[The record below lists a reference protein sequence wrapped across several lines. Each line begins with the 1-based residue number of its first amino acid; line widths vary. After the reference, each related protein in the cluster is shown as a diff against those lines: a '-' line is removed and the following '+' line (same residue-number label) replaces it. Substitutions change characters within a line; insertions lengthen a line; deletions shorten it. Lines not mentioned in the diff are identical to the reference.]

1 MRVFLVSHT
10 HWDREWYRSFQ
21 TFRAHLVD
29 TVDRVLDLIAADP
42 GFCFVLDGQSIVLQD
57 YLEIRP
63 ERRDELTAACREGR
77 LGIGPWYVQP
87 DSLLPSGEAH
97 VRNLL
102 IGRAL
107 GSEIGPLSR
116 VAYTPDSF
124 GHPAQFP
131 QIFAGFDLGPFIY
144 WRGNGD
150 EIDALPAEYL
160 WEAPDG
166 TTVLAHHLWKGY
178 FSAALLPAD
187 AQAASAWLADIAT
200 ELAARTRS
208 DCVLLL
214 NGIDHAPPDANTAA
228 VAAALTERSGWTV
241 QRALLDD
248 FAAAMTA
255 ALPTPAPRFRGEL
268 VGARI
273 AHLLPGVW
281 STRIPL
287 KLRNRRV
294 ETLLEAW
301 AEPWSALGE
310 RFGLRSERS
319 ALQQAWCSLLQNQAH
334 DSICGC
340 SLDRVHEQM
349 AARYDTAEDLGNETT
364 HRVLERL
371 AGLDTMRATPWGELG
386 EGGAG
391 IDIAVFNPSAHP
403 RTDIV
408 RLALDP
414 QPWMATHES
423 DAGRELAIHPL
434 LTSGITAPGFS
445 VDGQPARLL
454 AQSDERV
461 RLLPEYPAW
470 TIEFVAPD
478 VPAFGWRRF
487 TLRTDAAAAAGEDH
501 ERDIRSGST
510 VVTAADDGTFT
521 VCFGTQRFDGLCGI
535 EDRGDRGDSYDFDPV
550 DAGGTWSVD
559 AVAVTRHLDA
569 NGVQRL
575 HVARRL
581 SVPAG
586 LAAYR
591 AQRSDARVDL
601 VLETEA
607 RLIPALTRVD
617 VRVRVHNSARDHR
630 LRLLFPTGAEVD
642 EFLAASTFDVMR
654 RSTAPRAASGWI
666 HPAPTTF
673 PQQGFVAANG
683 LTVAAP
689 GLPEAEVTADGV
701 IAITLL
707 RAVGWLS
714 RMDLHSRAEP
724 AGPLISTPGAQTLGT
739 MEATL
744 ALAPGCD
751 ARAARDAE
759 VGLRA
764 VFAGERPL
772 LASGLPLLEVE
783 PREVQVTACKPAL
796 ANGALVVRL
805 LNPTD
810 AAIVTHLRFGFA
822 AQHVELVRLDETPLQ
837 PTIATA
843 DGSCTITIPAHALRS
858 LLVR

>member
-21 TFRAHLVD
+21 TFRARLVD

-42 GFCFVLDGQSIVLQD
+42 GFCFVLDGQSIVLED

-63 ERRDELTAACREGR
+63 ERRDELTAACRSGR

-107 GSEIGPLSR
+107 GAAVGPLSR

-131 QIFAGFDLGPFIY
+131 QIFAGFDLGPFVY

-150 EIDALPAEYL
+150 EIDGLPAEYL

-166 TTVLAHHLWKGY
+166 STVAAHHLWKGY

-187 AQAASAWLADIAT
+187 AQAASAWLADVVK

-228 VAAALTERSGWTV
+228 VAAALAARSGATV

-248 FAAAMTA
+248 FAAALPVPA
-255 ALPTPAPRFRGEL
+255 ARFRGEL
-268 VGARI
+268 VGARV

-281 STRIPL
+281 STRMPL

-310 RFGLRSERS
+310 RFGLRSERP
-319 ALQQAWCSLLQNQAH
+319 ALQRAWCSLLQNQAH

-349 AARYDTAEDLGNETT
+349 TARYDAAEDLADETT
-364 HRVLERL
+364 RRVLERL
-371 AGLDTMRATPWGELG
+371 SGLETTRATPWGDLG
-386 EGGAG
+386 DGGAG
-391 IDIAVFNPSAHP
+391 VAVAVFNPSPH
-403 RTDIV
+403 RRSDLV

-414 QPWMATHES
+414 QPWMATR
-423 DAGRELAIHPL
+423 DGADGRELAIHPL
-434 LTSGITAPGFS
+434 LVSGLTAPGFS
-445 VDGQPARLL
+445 VDGQPVRML
-454 AQSDERV
+454 ADNDDRV
-461 RLLPEYPAW
+461 RLLPEHPAW
-470 TIEFVAPD
+470 TIEFVARD

-487 TLRTDAAAAAGEDH
+487 TLRVDAATAAVEDH
-501 ERDIRSGST
+501 EREIRAGST
-510 VVTAADDGTFT
+510 VVTAAGDGTFT
-521 VCFGTQRFDGLCGI
+521 VCFGAQRFEGLCGI

-559 AVAVTRHLDA
+559 SVNVTRHLDA

-575 HVARRL
+575 HVERRL
-581 SVPAG
+581 NVPAG
-586 LAAYR
+586 LAADR
-591 AQRSDARVDL
+591 EQRSDMRVDL
-601 VLETEA
+601 VIETEA
-607 RLIPALTRVD
+607 RLIPSLARVD
-617 VRVRVHNSARDHR
+617 VSVRVHNSARDHR
-630 LRLLFPTGAEVD
+630 LRLLFPTGAGAD
-642 EFLAASTFDVMR
+642 EFLAATTFDVMR
-654 RSTAPRAASGWI
+654 RSTAPRAATGWI
-666 HPAPTTF
+666 HPPPATF
-673 PQQGFVAANG
+673 PQQGFVMANG
-683 LTVAAP
+683 LTVAAA
-689 GLPEAEVTADGV
+689 GLPEAEVSGDGV

-714 RMDLHSRAEP
+714 RMDLHSRVEP
-724 AGPLISTPGAQTLGT
+724 AGPLISTPGAQALGT

-744 ALAPGCD
+744 ALLPGCD
-751 ARAARDAE
+751 ARAVRDAE

-764 VFAGERPL
+764 MFAGERPL
-772 LASGLPLLEVE
+772 LAPEQPLLEVE
-783 PREVQVTACKPAL
+783 PREVLVTTCKPA
-796 ANGALVVRL
+796 AEDGALVLRL

-810 AAIVTHLRFGFA
+810 SAIVARLRFGFA
-822 AQHVELVRLDETPLQ
+822 LQTVELVRLDETPMQ
-837 PTIATA
+837 QAIAAA
-843 DGSCTITIPAHALRS
+843 DGSCAIAIPPHALRS
-858 LLVR
+858 LRVR